1 MCHCSLSSAAGLGD
15 TSENALLTE
24 QWHTAAPI
32 AIIPAHTRRPNRDAG
47 RGAADE
53 MSGYTASA
61 GKPTPH
67 LDGGR
72 SARTRRGDFARMP
85 TAHAKGVRDTRRP
98 RSAPRLTRPWVR
110 SAVSRASAPV
120 LIEARAEPT
129 VAYAGQEAVPAH
141 LLDGGEVVILAIKP
155 SPWFVLIRSLR
166 WLACLA
172 VLALVIQR
180 FPQATMANQAL
191 IVAAIVVIALGALQW
206 VSRLYVLTNRRVMR
220 FRGVLKVEIFHT
232 PLENL
237 TGATLSVAPY
247 ERLLR
252 IGTIYFDG
260 PDLPSPSTRWVH
272 LARADE
278 VHRTITETLRRA
290 HNSGA
295 MRNL

>member
-1 MCHCSLSSAAGLGD
+1 
-15 TSENALLTE
+15 
-24 QWHTAAPI
+24 
-32 AIIPAHTRRPNRDAG
+32 
-47 RGAADE
+47 
-53 MSGYTASA
+53 MSGYNASA
-61 GKPTPH
+61 GKPTPRW
-67 LDGGR
+67 DGGR
-72 SARTRRGDFARMP
+72 AARTRRGDFARMS
-85 TAHAKGVRDTRRP
+85 TTHAKSVRDTRRP
-98 RSAPRLTRPWVR
+98 RPTPRLTRPWVR
-110 SAVSRASAPV
+110 SAISRTSAPV

-166 WLACLA
+166 WLVGLA

-180 FPQATMANQAL
+180 FPQATRGFPAANQVVMV
-191 IVAAIVVIALGALQW
+191 VAIAVLALGALKW
-206 VSRLYVLTNRRVMR
+206 VSRLYVLTNRRIMR

-237 TGATLSVAPY
+237 TGATLSIAPY

-252 IGTIYFDG
+252 IGTVYFDG

-295 MRNL
+295 TRNL